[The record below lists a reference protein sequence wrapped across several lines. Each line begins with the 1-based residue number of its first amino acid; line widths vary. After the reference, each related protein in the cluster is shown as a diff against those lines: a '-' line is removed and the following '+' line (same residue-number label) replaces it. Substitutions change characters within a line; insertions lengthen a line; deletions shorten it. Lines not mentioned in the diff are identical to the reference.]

1 MTTEGTGAATRPPFT
16 SEPGKDAGGPGRLDR
31 WAHRS
36 ANVPFRLKVALVWF
50 GILLVLAFL
59 FWASDFDRDWI
70 RENIWFIAR
79 GLVFTLAMAA
89 GGIVL
94 AVVLALVGA
103 LGRLSRNPIAYGI
116 SGFYTSFFR
125 GTPLIVQLFL
135 FYLAMPQTARNLF
148 DRFENFLPQSFD
160 DFFTWTAFQVG
171 ILVLGLNYGAYMT
184 EIFRAG
190 IQSVSHG
197 QSEAADALGMTYRQK
212 MRRVV
217 LPQAFR
223 VIIPPTGNEFIAMMK
238 DTALVSVL
246 GQSIESMELFRRAQ
260 LLGNRDVRPLE
271 ALVTSAALYW
281 ALTAIFT
288 FFQSRLERR
297 VSRGY
302 VRAAVPAG
310 RRARE
315 RGKVI
320 VTGAGGEQT
329 GGAASGYVIDT
340 PDVPVV
346 AGHPHA
352 GGLDEP
358 QVGVPTLPPEDEPE
372 EP

>member
-1 MTTEGTGAATRPPFT
+1 MTTDGTGAATRPPFESGPGS
-16 SEPGKDAGGPGRLDR
+16 SEPGGGRLDR
-31 WAHRS
+31 LARRS
-36 ANVPFRLKVALVWF
+36 ANVPFKVKVAVVWV
-50 GILLVLAFL
+50 GIFAVLAFF
-59 FWASDFDRDWI
+59 FWGANFDDEWI
-70 RENIWFIAR
+70 RAHVAFIAR

-94 AVVLALVGA
+94 AIVLALIGA

-135 FYLAMPQTARNLF
+135 FYLAMPRTAANLF
-148 DRFENFLPQSFD
+148 DRFQNFLPSGFD
-160 DFFTWTAFQVG
+160 DFFVWSSFQVG
-171 ILVLGLNYGAYMT
+171 VLVLGLNYGAYMT

-260 LLGNRDVRPLE
+260 LLGAADVKPLE
-271 ALVTSAALYW
+271 ALVTAAGLYW

-302 VRAAVPAG
+302 VRAVAPAG

-320 VTGAGGEQT
+320 VTGSGGER
-329 GGAASGYVIDT
+329 GAPSGYVLDA
-340 PDVPVV
+340 PDIAP

-352 GGLDEP
+352 GGLDDP
-358 QVGVPTLPPEDEPE
+358 QVGIPTLPSDEEPE
-372 EP
+372 AP

>member
-1 MTTEGTGAATRPPFT
+1 MTTDGTGAATRPPFA
-16 SEPGKDAGGPGRLDR
+16 SEPGASDPGGGRIDR
-31 WAHRS
+31 WSRRS
-36 ANVPFRLKVALVWF
+36 ATVPFRVKVALVWVVIF
-50 GILLVLAFL
+50 AGLAFL
-59 FWASDFDRDWI
+59 FWAADFDNDWI

-79 GLVFTLAMAA
+79 GLVFTLLMAA
-89 GGIVL
+89 LGIVL
-94 AVVLALVGA
+94 AVLLALVGA

-148 DRFENFLPQSFD
+148 DRFPNFLPQNFA
-160 DFFTWTAFQVG
+160 DFFTWTSFQVG
-171 ILVLGLNYGAYMT
+171 VLVLGLNYGAYMT

-238 DTALVSVL
+238 DTALVSIL
-246 GQSIESMELFRRAQ
+246 GSALESMELFRRAQ
-260 LLGNRDVRPLE
+260 LVGNADVRPLE
-271 ALVTSAALYW
+271 ALVTAAGLYW

-302 VRAAVPAG
+302 VRAAPTG
-310 RRARE
+310 RRGKE

-320 VTGAGGEQT
+320 ATGT
-329 GGAASGYVIDT
+329 GGSERGAPAGYVLDA
-340 PDVPVV
+340 PDIPI

-358 QVGVPTLPPEDEPE
+358 AVGVPTLPPEEE

>member
-1 MTTEGTGAATRPPFT
+1 MRTDDAGTGAPR
-16 SEPGKDAGGPGRLDR
+16 SSPGRDDR
-31 WAHRS
+31 RRDRLALAS
-36 ANVPFRLKVALVWF
+36 ANVPFRVKVALVWAAIF
-50 GILLVLAFL
+50 AVLAFL
-59 FWASDFDRDWI
+59 FWAASFDNGWI
-70 RENIWFIAR
+70 REHIGFIGR
-79 GLVFTLAMAA
+79 GLTFTLLMAA
-89 GGIVL
+89 FGIIL

-103 LGRLSRNPIAYGI
+103 LGRLSRNPVAYGL

-135 FYLAMPQTARNLF
+135 FYLAMPRTAQNLF
-148 DRFENFLPQSFD
+148 DKFPNFLPTSFD
-160 DFFTWTAFQVG
+160 DFFTWSAFQVG

-212 MRRVV
+212 MRRVM
-217 LPQAFR
+217 LPQALR
-223 VIIPPTGNEFIAMMK
+223 VVIPPTGNEFIAMMK

-260 LLGNRDVRPLE
+260 LLGNADVRPTE
-271 ALVTSAALYW
+271 ALVTAAALYW
-281 ALTAIFT
+281 ALTAVFT

-302 VRAAVPAG
+302 VRTVAG
-310 RRARE
+310 GPKDRE

-320 VTGAGGEQT
+320 VTGAGGNDQGRASGSVPDAPEEALEL
-329 GGAASGYVIDT
+329 GGHAHGAALPT
-340 PDVPVV
+340 VP
-346 AGHPHA
+346 
-352 GGLDEP
+352 
-358 QVGVPTLPPEDEPE
+358 QKPPEDPS
-372 EP
+372 

>member
-1 MTTEGTGAATRPPFT
+1 MAIEEAGAATARPPSM
-16 SEPGKDAGGPGRLDR
+16 SEPGRMDR
-31 WAHRS
+31 WAQRS
-36 ANVPFRLKVALVWF
+36 AGVSFRLKVTLVWLLIF
-50 GILLVLAFL
+50 GLLGFL
-59 FWASDFDRDWI
+59 FWAASFDNGWI
-70 RENIWFIAR
+70 REHIGFIAR
-79 GLVFTLAMAA
+79 GLIFTLVMAL

-94 AVVLALVGA
+94 AVVLALLGA
-103 LGRLSRNPIAYGI
+103 LGRLSRNAIAYGI

-135 FYLAMPQTARNLF
+135 FYLALPRTAHNLLDKF
-148 DRFENFLPQSFD
+148 PNFLPTNFGTL
-160 DFFTWTAFQVG
+160 FTWTSFQVG
-171 ILVLGLNYGAYMT
+171 LIVLGLNYGAYMT

-223 VIIPPTGNEFIAMMK
+223 VVIPPTGNEFIAMMK

-260 LLGNRDVRPLE
+260 LLGAADVKPLE
-271 ALVTSAALYW
+271 ALVTAAGLYW

-297 VSRGY
+297 VSKGY
-302 VRAAVPAG
+302 VRAAAG
-310 RRARE
+310 PTARE
-315 RGKVI
+315 RRKLV
-320 VTGAGGEQT
+320 VDA
-329 GGAASGYVIDT
+329 
-340 PDVPVV
+340 PDAPRPA

-352 GGLDEP
+352 GGLDDP
-358 QVGVPTLPPEDEPE
+358 QVGVPSLRPKDPSPDDG
-372 EP
+372 